1 MAKLRMKETPS
12 SVEAAVLKAERRA
25 KRKRATAAA
34 ARPRSESMTPPRA
47 RSRPLPTDDL
57 GFDESSLPPDQARK
71 RAYREEEEEAME
83 QHSSFADRLK
93 NAAAEDEGVGFHE
106 EMMYAREAAA
116 FSYGGA
122 AGVAMGLGASSAGAG
137 TGRGLDEEE
146 YAEYVRAGMWRR
158 KNKEEIERRELLEKE
173 RKVKEEKERVE
184 VEKRRREEKE
194 KIRRL
199 EERRRANSEKEEK
212 EARVSYEERWK
223 KLLAAPPPT
232 PNPTPPAE
240 PSPTTTDAPPGPT
253 PLAPLRFTS
262 FPWPIYPPMPLP
274 PLSWPSASQITPTA
288 ISTFLLSHLPSS
300 SRKST
305 LRQAVLAY
313 HPDRF
318 ERLVMRV
325 PEDKEG
331 GTETRERVRELG
343 LRTSQVLN
351 DLMKAGGGN

>member
-1 MAKLRMKETPS
+1 
-12 SVEAAVLKAERRA
+12 
-25 KRKRATAAA
+25 
-34 ARPRSESMTPPRA
+34 
-47 RSRPLPTDDL
+47 
-57 GFDESSLPPDQARK
+57 
-71 RAYREEEEEAME
+71 ME
-83 QHSSFADRLK
+83 QHSSFADRLR

-122 AGVAMGLGASSAGAG
+122 AGVAMGLNGAGGSAGAG
-137 TGRGLDEEE
+137 TGRGMDEEE

-173 RKVKEEKERVE
+173 RKVKEEKEKVE
-184 VEKRRREEKE
+184 GEKRRREERE

-199 EERRRANSEKEEK
+199 EERRRANSEKEEQD
-212 EARVSYEERWK
+212 ARAAYEERWK

-240 PSPTTTDAPPGPT
+240 PSSSSIDTPPAPT
-253 PLAPLRFTS
+253 PTPLRFTS
-262 FPWPIYPPMPLP
+262 FPWPLYPPMPLP
-274 PLSWPSASQITPTA
+274 PLSWPSASHITSTA
-288 ISTFLLSHLPSS
+288 LSTFLLSHLPSA
-300 SRKST
+300 SRKAT

-351 DLMKAGGGN
+351 DLMKAGGGV

>member
-1 MAKLRMKETPS
+1 MPKLRMKETPS
-12 SVEAAVLKAERRA
+12 TVEAAVLKAERRA
-25 KRKRATAAA
+25 KRKRAAAA
-34 ARPRSESMTPPRA
+34 ANARPRAESMTPPR
-47 RSRPLPTDDL
+47 SRPTPLPTDDL
-57 GFDESSLPPDQARK
+57 GFDESTIPPDQARK

-83 QHSSFADRLK
+83 RQSSFADRLR
-93 NAAAEDEGVGFHE
+93 NAQAEDEGVGFHE

-122 AGVAMGLGASSAGAG
+122 AGVAMGLGSAGAG
-137 TGRGLDEEE
+137 TSRMDEEE

-158 KNKEEIERRELLEKE
+158 KNKEEIERREQLEKE

-184 VEKRRREEKE
+184 GEKRRREERD

-212 EARVSYEERWK
+212 DARAAYEERWK
-223 KLLAAPPPT
+223 KLLAAPPPPPPT
-232 PNPTPPAE
+232 PNPTPPAGSSSTE
-240 PSPTTTDAPPGPT
+240 APPAAT
-253 PLAPLRFTS
+253 LAPLRFTS
-262 FPWPIYPPMPLP
+262 FPWPLYPPMPLP

-288 ISTFLLSHLPSS
+288 LTTFLLSHLPSS

-325 PEDKEG
+325 PEDKDG

-351 DLMKAGGGN
+351 DLMKAGGGI